1 MPPSLKDVLLT
12 QEEEGEGLHGN
23 EDTIEGV
30 SDTPVH
36 DEDSKTERDSDHH
49 DDHLDEGDSI
59 ESEATPMEE
68 IDSETTHPYSEGNV
82 NHFESTLESIS
93 HLSDSHTAESDS
105 NTAESD
111 SNAAESDSNTAESD
125 SNTAESDSHTAE
137 SDSNTAESDSN
148 AAESDSNTA
157 ESDSNTAESDSN
169 TAESDFNTA
178 ESDSNT
184 AEYDSGFVGE
194 NDLDVTGTETTTVD
208 ILKLSESETSIPI
221 PSESENSA
229 LTPSEFENSA
239 LTPSESETSI
249 PTPSES
255 ETSIPTPSESE
266 NSIPIPSESQT
277 SIPISSESQTYI
289 PTSSESENS
298 IPIPSES
305 QTSIP
310 IPSESQTLVS
320 IQPPSS
326 SIITSQSLDTPPVH
340 TPSRGVSS
348 RSQTPLSHLSSLMK
362 DRTPLVSDTPTITPM
377 DTPVTRPSVVMDT
390 PTLHHR
396 QNKPRDPKWEEDVPV
411 MRKYTPP
418 LVGDDQQDGD
428 GTSFVKRDK
437 KYFIDLI
444 SDKLV
449 SFLPSSFAEWA
460 LLYGPDAGL
469 VAIVTTAV
477 AMILPLCCTCISAR
491 SRVRCGL

>member
-93 HLSDSHTAESDS
+93 HL
-105 NTAESD
+105 
-111 SNAAESDSNTAESD
+111 
-125 SNTAESDSHTAE
+125 SDSHTAE